1 MTPYRRRGHRFFTRT
16 AAPLEW
22 SANAAFFVR
31 YLAPLWI
38 NVALLCAFLPRLAFS
53 QPARQRTPHIRSMHL
68 HVQLFPTKH
77 LMETTAEIALYWPI
91 HQRALSL
98 SFSQMAV
105 VLAISAQAPNGAW
118 SPLPYNRELETI
130 TLLRSSRSPPSS
142 AHAQIRIRY
151 QITFYSQKNHLFR
164 QIFCQIDPGDTYF
177 LYGWYPSLSAFADPI
192 RGELLAGD
200 RFPYTLTIDAPKEEL
215 PLSTGRLLEQLPL
228 PNGRTRR
235 RYGASPIKEA
245 ALMLVAGNYQVVRER
260 LRGLSVRGLPWFQA
274 DRLLAK
280 RQERKIPDTL
290 VSFYLRPEE
299 PRAKLQ
305 EIAQLVAKG
314 SAYFEAL
321 WGEPWDRFGDT
332 SSATH
337 AQPPIVR
344 PFATHA
350 QPPIVRPFA
359 TPARPPTGRPAIMRS
374 ETPVAPPAA
383 LRTTHIGRWRRW
395 RVITFGGAGARG
407 YPMTLLLERRLHF
420 LDGSLDR
427 PMDALFTRRQVL
439 LHEIAHT
446 WWGNA
451 VTGIQ
456 AGSAWVNEGLANYA
470 SLKAL
475 GFLYGKPT
483 MYAALRRHLDS
494 FLQSKWPSDLMG
506 PGGMDQMI
514 QRTAYT
520 KGTLVFFSLEWML
533 GEKVFLEGL
542 RLFFQLYRGGFAT
555 AKDLRRVLE
564 RHSGRS
570 LRAFFQSSVRGDGL
584 PWVRLLRWKAS
595 GKPPNRQLTLVVE
608 NLGDATGWLPVLIQG
623 RSLRLL
629 RGLTIPTGRHTLRL
643 PLPFHP
649 RKVRLDPHQS
659 ALQGIRP
666 AFLLERANHARK
678 AEQWAIAEQY
688 FQMLLR
694 HFPKHGHAHYSYAL
708 LLSARHR
715 TQEALRHLQ
724 QAARLSPT
732 PHTPSW
738 IGPWARFR
746 IAQIAAQQGRPDLAR
761 RLLLKLQRQRRDPY
775 HLQEEIHQLLRS
787 LSEKI
792 APPRTRP

>member
-1 MTPYRRRGHRFFTRT
+1 MR
-16 AAPLEW
+16 
-22 SANAAFFVR
+22 
-31 YLAPLWI
+31 
-38 NVALLCAFLPRLAFS
+38 
-53 QPARQRTPHIRSMHL
+53 L

-77 LMETTAEIALYWPI
+77 LMETTAEIALCWPT
-91 HQRALSL
+91 HQRAVTL

-105 VLAISAQAPNGAW
+105 VLAISAQAPVGAW
-118 SPLPYNRELETI
+118 SPLPYNRELESI

-200 RFPYTLTIDAPKEEL
+200 RFPYTLTIDAPKEEH
-215 PLSTGRLLEQLPL
+215 PLSTGQLLKQRPL
-228 PNGRTRR
+228 PNGRVRW

-280 RQERKIPDTL
+280 RQERQIPNTL

-299 PRAKLQ
+299 PRTKLQ
-305 EIAQLVAKG
+305 EIAQLIAKG
-314 SAYFEAL
+314 SAYYEAL
-321 WGEPWDRFGDT
+321 WGEPWDRFVGT
-332 SSATH
+332 PSATH
-337 AQPPIVR
+337 SKTTVTPPS
-344 PFATHA
+344 ATHS
-350 QPPIVRPFA
+350 I
-359 TPARPPTGRPAIMRS
+359 PPTD
-374 ETPVAPPAA
+374 PPS
-383 LRTTHIGRWRRW
+383 TTHSKTTVNPPSATHSKTGRWRRW
-395 RVITFGGAGARG
+395 RVITFGGSGARG

-456 AGSAWVNEGLANYA
+456 AGSTWVNEGLANYA

-483 MYAALRRHLDS
+483 MYAALRRHLHS

-542 RLFFQLYRGGFAT
+542 RLFFQRYRGGFAT

-570 LRAFFQSSVRGDGL
+570 LRAFFQAAVQGDGL

-595 GKPPNRQLTLVVE
+595 GKPPNIRISLVVE
-608 NLGDATGWLPVLIQG
+608 NLGDATGWLPVLFQG
-623 RSLRLL
+623 RSQRTL

-643 PLPFHP
+643 PLPFQP
-649 RKVRLDPHQS
+649 RKVRLDPHQV

-678 AEQWAIAEQY
+678 AQQWAIAEQH
-688 FQMLLR
+688 FQTLLR

-708 LLSARHR
+708 LLSSRHR
-715 TQEALRHLQ
+715 TQEALRHHQL
-724 QAARLSPT
+724 AARLSPS

-738 IGPWARFR
+738 IAPWARFR
-746 IAQIAAQQGRPDLAR
+746 IAQLTAQQGHPDRAR
-761 RLLLKLQRQRRDPY
+761 HLLLKLQRQRRDPY

-787 LSEKI
+787 LSAK
-792 APPRTRP
+792 PPSHRTRP